1 MKNLSIKI
9 IIVLITLLTLGLFN
23 SQVKA
28 DQKENSNK
36 YTGTQF
42 AKTFQVKLNKENFIL
57 FQSNNDWYSL
67 MPEKEAKQN
76 NIKAGHFYKAYY
88 TKSNDHVFA
97 TVEYYKHDPEIKDL
111 LEKKTYFSNQS
122 IKEIADFEKA
132 FEINWTLAIPFE
144 ARELT
149 I

>member
-9 IIVLITLLTLGLFN
+9 IIVIITLLTLGLFN

-28 DQKENSNK
+28 DQKENTNK

-42 AKTFQVKLNKENFIL
+42 TKTFRVKLNKENFIL

-67 MPEKEAKQN
+67 MPEKEANQN
-76 NIKAGHFYKAYY
+76 NIKANHFYKAFY

-97 TVEYYKHDPEIKDL
+97 TVEYYEHDPEIKDL
-111 LEKKTYFSNQS
+111 LKKKTYFSNQS

-132 FEINWTLAIPFE
+132 YEINWTLAIPFE

>member
-1 MKNLSIKI
+1 MKNLPIKI
-9 IIVLITLLTLGLFN
+9 IMVLITFLTSGLFN
-23 SQVKA
+23 SQVEA
-28 DQKENSNK
+28 DQKENTNK

-42 AKTFQVKLNKENFIL
+42 AKTFKVKLNRENFIL
-57 FQSNNDWYSL
+57 FQSDNDWYSL

-97 TVEYYKHDPEIKDL
+97 TVEYYEHDPEIIDL
-111 LEKKTYFSNQS
+111 LKNKTYFSNQS

-132 FEINWTLAIPFE
+132 FEINWTLAIPFD
-144 ARELT
+144 AGELT

>member
-9 IIVLITLLTLGLFN
+9 IIVFITFLTLGLFN
-23 SQVKA
+23 SQVEA
-28 DQKENSNK
+28 DQKENSNP

-42 AKTFQVKLNKENFIL
+42 AKTFKVKLNRENFIL
-57 FQSNNDWYSL
+57 FQSDNDWYSL

-88 TKSNDHVFA
+88 TKSNNHVFA
-97 TVEYYKHDPEIKDL
+97 TVEYYEHDPEVKDL
-111 LEKKTYFSNQS
+111 LKNRTYFSSQS
-122 IKEIADFEKA
+122 IEKIAEFEKA
-132 FEINWTLAIPFE
+132 FIINWTLAIPFE
-144 ARELT
+144 SRELA

>member
-9 IIVLITLLTLGLFN
+9 IIVIITLLTLGLFN

-28 DQKENSNK
+28 DQKENSDK

-42 AKTFQVKLNKENFIL
+42 AKTFKVKLNRENFIL
-57 FQSNNDWYSL
+57 FQSSNDWYSL

-76 NIKAGHFYKAYY
+76 SIKAGHFYKAYY
-88 TKSNDHVFA
+88 TKSNNHVFA
-97 TVEYYKHDPEIKDL
+97 TVEYYEHDPEVTDL
-111 LEKKTYFSNQS
+111 LKNRTYFSNQS
-122 IKEIADFEKA
+122 IEKIAEFEKA

>member
-1 MKNLSIKI
+1 MKNLSIKMI
-9 IIVLITLLTLGLFN
+9 TVLITFLSLGLFN

-28 DQKENSNK
+28 DQTEKPNP
-36 YTGTQF
+36 YTGAQF
-42 AKTFQVKLNKENFIL
+42 AKTFKVKLNRENFIL

-67 MPEKEAKQN
+67 MPEKEANQN

-97 TVEYYKHDPEIKDL
+97 TVEYYEHDPEVTDL
-111 LEKKTYFSNQS
+111 LKNRTYFSSQS
-122 IKEIADFEKA
+122 IEKIAEFEKA

-144 ARELT
+144 SRVLT

>member
-9 IIVLITLLTLGLFN
+9 ITVIITLITLGLFN

-28 DQKENSNK
+28 DQTENSNP
-36 YTGTQF
+36 YTGTQYT
-42 AKTFQVKLNKENFIL
+42 KTFMVKLDKENFIL

-76 NIKAGHFYKAYY
+76 NIKANHFYKAYY

-97 TVEYYKHDPEIKDL
+97 VVEYYKHDQEIKDL
-111 LEKKTYFSNQS
+111 LKNKTYFSDQS
-122 IKEIADFEKA
+122 IKDITDFEKA
-132 FEINWTLAIPFE
+132 YEINWTLAIPFE

>member
-1 MKNLSIKI
+1 MKNLPIKI

-28 DQKENSNK
+28 DQKENTNK
-36 YTGTQF
+36 YTGTQYT
-42 AKTFQVKLNKENFIL
+42 KTFRVKLNKENFIL

-67 MPEKEAKQN
+67 MPEKEANQN
-76 NIKAGHFYKAYY
+76 SIKAGHYYKAYY

-97 TVEYYKHDPEIKDL
+97 TVEYYEHDQEIKDL
-111 LEKKTYFSNQS
+111 LKSTTYFSDQS
-122 IKEIADFEKA
+122 IKDISEFEKA
-132 FEINWTLAIPFE
+132 YEINWTLAIPFE
-144 ARELT
+144 TKELT

>member
-9 IIVLITLLTLGLFN
+9 IIVIITLLTLGLFN

-28 DQKENSNK
+28 DQTENSNP
-36 YTGTQF
+36 YTGTQY
-42 AKTFQVKLNKENFIL
+42 AKTFKVKLDKENFIL

-97 TVEYYKHDPEIKDL
+97 TVEYYGHDQEIKDL
-111 LEKKTYFSNQS
+111 LKNKTYFSDQS

-132 FEINWTLAIPFE
+132 YEINWTLAIPFE
-144 ARELT
+144 TKELT

>member
-9 IIVLITLLTLGLFN
+9 IIVIITLLTLGLFN

-28 DQKENSNK
+28 DQKENYNQ
-36 YTGTQF
+36 YTGTQYT
-42 AKTFQVKLNKENFIL
+42 KTFKVKLNKENFIL
-57 FQSNNDWYSL
+57 FQSDNDWYSL

-76 NIKAGHFYKAYY
+76 KIKAGHYYKAYY

-97 TVEYYKHDPEIKDL
+97 TVEYYEHDQEIKDL
-111 LEKKTYFSNQS
+111 LKSTTYFSDQS
-122 IKEIADFEKA
+122 IKDISEFEKA
-132 FEINWTLAIPFE
+132 YSINWTLAIPFDT
-144 ARELT
+144 RELT